1 MVILHSPIP
10 IVTPIDSIGS
20 TIKVFLI
27 LYLHPD
33 SMVADLYSAYH
44 HHPDLQLC
52 LAMSLYYHLPAKK
65 KKK

>member
-1 MVILHSPIP
+1 
-10 IVTPIDSIGS
+10 
-20 TIKVFLI
+20 
-27 LYLHPD
+27 
-33 SMVADLYSAYH
+33 MVADLYSAYH